1 MKEILGLIF
10 AYSSFPRL
18 GELVSPRTAASL
30 PFGGR
35 YRAIDFCLSNMVN
48 AGISD
53 VGVIMRDSYQSLM
66 DHLGGG
72 KDWDLSR
79 KNGGLFLLP
88 PQSYGGNAYS
98 RGESFVAKLDALSG
112 VYKYITA
119 SSAEYVLLADGD
131 CITNIRV
138 NDVLAAHEKSG
149 ADITVVCSRMPI
161 GEAEHS
167 IYFTLDGSERIRGV
181 IANAETPQ
189 DNESL
194 GMFLMKKTL
203 LEELIK
209 AGREGDL
216 VHFERGILRQRLDT
230 LNMRPYFHPG
240 YVARLH
246 TVADYYRHNMAL
258 LNERVRDQ
266 LLDRSNPVRARIRD
280 AAPTYY
286 SDTARVSGSL
296 IASGCRIEGTVE
308 NSILFRNVHVAP
320 GAVVRNCIV
329 MQDGRICQ
337 NAQLDTVVLD
347 KRVTVR
353 AARVLTGSPASPY
366 IIGKG
371 SVV

>member
-1 MKEILGLIF
+1 MKDILGLVF

-48 AGISD
+48 AGISN
-53 VGVIMRDSYQSLM
+53 VGVIMRDTYQSLM

-88 PQSYGGNAYS
+88 PQSYGGNPYI

-112 VYKYITA
+112 VYQYITA
-119 SSAEYVLLADGD
+119 RPGEYVLLADGD
-131 CITNIRV
+131 CITNIRIS
-138 NDVLAAHEKSG
+138 DVLATHEASG
-149 ADITVVCSRMPI
+149 ADITVVCSRMPV
-161 GEAEHS
+161 GEPEQS
-167 IYFTLDGSERIRGV
+167 IYFDIDGSQRICGV
-181 IANAETPQ
+181 IGNSQAAH

-194 GMFLMKKTL
+194 GMFLMKKSL
-203 LEELIK
+203 LEELIRE
-209 AGREGDL
+209 GREGDI
-216 VHFERGILRQRLDT
+216 VHFERGILRQRLGT
-230 LNMRPYFHPG
+230 LNVRPYFHPG

-246 TVADYYRHNMAL
+246 TIADYYRHNMAL
-258 LNERVRDQ
+258 LNERVREQ
-266 LLDRSNPVRARIRD
+266 LFDRSNPIRARVRD
-280 AAPTYY
+280 SAPTYY
-286 SDTARVSGSL
+286 SDTAKVSSSL

-308 NSILFRNVHVAP
+308 NSILFRNVYVAP
-320 GAVVRNCIV
+320 GAVVRNSIV

-337 NAQLDTVVLD
+337 NANLDTAVLD
-347 KRVTVR
+347 KCVTVR
-353 AARVLTGSPASPY
+353 AARTLIGSPSSPY
-366 IIGKG
+366 VIGKG